1 MTSVSEMCLN
11 LNNDFLVIFNAAFS
25 AVIHINNPRLG
36 AALVLF
42 VSVDDGPKF
51 R

>member
-1 MTSVSEMCLN
+1 MRFN
-11 LNNDFLVIFNAAFS
+11 LNNDFLIIFNASFS
-25 AVIHINNPRLG
+25 AVIHINSPRLG

-42 VSVDDGPKF
+42 VSVVDGPKF

>member
-1 MTSVSEMCLN
+1 MRLN
-11 LNNDFLVIFNAAFS
+11 LNNDFLVIFSASFS
-25 AVIHINNPRLG
+25 VVIHTDSPRLG